1 MEARLLEANSKLEKM
16 IVLLGGEIFQEKGE
30 SIYPFNEMFMAYAW
44 YIN

>member
-30 SIYPFNEMFMAYAW
+30 SSIQYMKCLWLMPGL
-44 YIN
+44 